1 MTEPR
6 ALRAFCL
13 AIVSTL
19 CAVVVSCSSA
29 SSSGS
34 TKVAAGSPASDA
46 VARNYVALVHNYW
59 NQEQAADGA
68 SKGANVAARVCLG
81 KQPPDGPTNLQLI
94 DPPMCR
100 ERGVAILANQEKF
113 LSDLS
118 STPPPSQF
126 SADDQAFRTQIPR
139 AIVDLK
145 ALISA
150 SETGNKEAVLAA
162 ATAYNNDMFPIVTNA
177 LNDVD
182 PSVQHP

>member
-1 MTEPR
+1 MEKR
-6 ALRAFCL
+6 VILLMAA
-13 AIVSTL
+13 STL
-19 CAVVVSCSSA
+19 GTLVVGCSSA
-29 SSSGS
+29 NLS
-34 TKVAAGSPASDA
+34 SPAKVTSASPTSDA

-59 NQEQAADGA
+59 IQEQAADGA

-81 KQPPDGPTNLQLI
+81 KQPPDAPSNVQLI

-150 SETGNKEAVLAA
+150 SETGNKEGALAA